1 MNQFAATVL
10 GAFLAGFF
18 GIIGSLVIWRYQNR
32 KEQKIII
39 KMLYAELTNLK
50 TLLLKLQ
57 SSIDQGIVKPGNVL
71 KFTFLKYNTFTL
83 ERQKLYSFI
92 PSDEMNIFESLF
104 STFEQYDELLKEPIK
119 QGEGVSIDSNMLF
132 WNFYQAQQQDNI
144 KNIDHC
150 LQYLKK
156 KTTSVWHR

>member
-10 GAFLAGFF
+10 GAFLASIF
-18 GIIGSLVIWRYQNR
+18 GLIVSLVIWHYQNR

-50 TLLLKLQ
+50 TLLLRLQ
-57 SSIDQGIVKPGNVL
+57 TSIEQGIVKPGMVL
-71 KFTFLKYNTFTL
+71 QFTFLKYNTFTL
-83 ERQKLYSFI
+83 ERQKLYNFI
-92 PSDEMNIFESLF
+92 PPVEMNILENVF
-104 STFEQYDELLKEPIK
+104 STFEQYDQLLRESPRL
-119 QGEGVSIDSNMLF
+119 GEVVSLDSMMIF
-132 WNFYQAQQQDNI
+132 WSFYQAQQEDNM

-156 KTTSVWHR
+156 VS